1 MQKKMKAMVTI
12 AFLAFLWPAVSWA
25 EFDLFNAEDYNIEVE
40 GRYWKP
46 KLDSNLKVVESGI
59 GTEFNAVN
67 DLGFEEK
74 KGFGEGRLQIKI
86 FNRHKF
92 NFSYLPLKW
101 DGDTVLTRT
110 IQFAGQ
116 TYTAGTR
123 VQSEADLK
131 LFKAGYELDFIVSQY
146 GFLGGTLD
154 VMITDVHAQLKA
166 PSLALDEKEGFTVP
180 IPMVG
185 LIARI
190 TPIKWV
196 NLTAKASGLPMGS
209 YGHVFDAEAY
219 LEINPIKYVGIS
231 AGYRY
236 FSFLGQYDQNKMDFK
251 LDGPFAALK
260 VRF

>member
-1 MQKKMKAMVTI
+1 MHKKMKAMAAI
-12 AFLAFLWPAVSWA
+12 AFLAFPWPALSWA

-46 KLDSNLKVVESGI
+46 KLDAKVKVVENGI

-67 DLGFEEK
+67 DLGFDEE

-86 FNRHKF
+86 FNRHKL
-92 NFSYLPLKW
+92 NFSYLPMKW
-101 DGDTVLTRT
+101 DGDKVLTST

-131 LFKAGYELDFIVSQY
+131 FFKGGYELDLIVSKY

-154 VMITDVHAQLKA
+154 VMISDVNVQLKA

-180 IPMVG
+180 IPMIG

-196 NLTAKASGLPMGS
+196 NLTARASGLPMGS

-236 FSFLGQYDQNKMDFK
+236 FSFLGEYDENKLDFK
-251 LDGPFAALK
+251 LDGPFAAVK

>member
-12 AFLAFLWPAVSWA
+12 PFLALLWPALSWA
-25 EFDLFNAEDYNIEVE
+25 QIDLFNAEDYNIEVE
-40 GRYWKP
+40 GRYWNP
-46 KLDSNLKVVESGI
+46 KLASTLKVVESGI
-59 GTEFNAVN
+59 GTEFDAVN
-67 DLGFEEK
+67 DLGFDER

-86 FNRHKF
+86 FNRHKL

-101 DGDTVLTRT
+101 DGDKVLSRT
-110 IQFAGQ
+110 IQFSGQ

-131 LFKAGYELDFIVSQY
+131 LLKGGYELDFIASKY
-146 GFLGGTLD
+146 GFLGGSLD
-154 VMITDVHAQLKA
+154 VMVTNAHVQLKA
-166 PSLALDEKEGFTVP
+166 PSLTLDEKEDFTVP

-190 TPIKWV
+190 MPIKWV
-196 NLTAKASGLPMGS
+196 NLTAKASGLPMGG
-209 YGHVFDAEAY
+209 YGHAFDAEAY

-236 FSFLGQYDQNKMDFK
+236 FSFLGQYDENKVDFK

>member
-1 MQKKMKAMVTI
+1 MQGKMKAIVTI
-12 AFLAFLWPAVSWA
+12 AFLAFLWPGLSWA

-40 GRYWKP
+40 GRYWRP
-46 KLDSNLKVVESGI
+46 NLDATIKIVENDI
-59 GTEFNAVN
+59 GTDFNAVD
-67 DLGFEEK
+67 DLGFDDE
-74 KGFGEGRLQIKI
+74 KGFGEGRVQIKI

-92 NFSYLPLKW
+92 NFSYLPMKW
-101 DGDTVLTRT
+101 DGDQVLTRT
-110 IQFAGQ
+110 IQFSGQ
-116 TYTAGTR
+116 TYPVGTR
-123 VQSEADLK
+123 VQSEADMK
-131 LFKAGYELDFIVSQY
+131 FFKGGYELDFIVSNY

-154 VMITDVHAQLKA
+154 LMITDVHVQLRA
-166 PSLALDEKEGFTVP
+166 PSLALDEKEDLTVP

-196 NLTAKASGLPMGS
+196 NLSAKASGLPLGS

-236 FSFLGQYDQNKMDFK
+236 FSFLAKYDDNRLDFK